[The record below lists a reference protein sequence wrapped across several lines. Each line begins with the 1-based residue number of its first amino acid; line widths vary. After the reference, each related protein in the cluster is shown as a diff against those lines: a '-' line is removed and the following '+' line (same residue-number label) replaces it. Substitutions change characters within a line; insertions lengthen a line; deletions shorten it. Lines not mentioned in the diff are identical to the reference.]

1 MYYMYMY
8 VRIQFMLLQRGEM
21 LLAMEDYSMATKI
34 NPTKTEALFR
44 HGFHYF
50 NNKCV

>member
-1 MYYMYMY
+1 M
-8 VRIQFMLLQRGEM
+8 FSQRGEM